1 MKMLS
6 FYESEVPT
14 RSWTKSQSLPGVQVS
29 PGNLCQ
35 HSIPGLHSFIHA
47 TTASLSP
54 FRGREYPRCP
64 KKMQRLQPS
73 IPAQVHHFTI
83 AKFSH
88 TRTLIDHVGPLNWN
102 HVTGDGDLLC
112 IFERIADPNQVSSS
126 LIQKVLRGNDML
138 VRSPLLEPAT
148 KLIRFDC
155 CRSKSI
161 LSIRFELQQCPPSS
175 SRHPSH
181 TLLSS

>member
-1 MKMLS
+1 MKFRQGPGQSPNLSLASRCHRVIFVNTPHPACTHSSMLPLHLCLPPDV
-6 FYESEVPT
+6 ES
-14 RSWTKSQSLPGVQVS
+14 
-29 PGNLCQ
+29 N
-35 HSIPGLHSFIHA
+35 
-47 TTASLSP
+47 
-54 FRGREYPRCP
+54 PRCP

-112 IFERIADPNQVSSS
+112 IFERIADPNQVSSG

-138 VRSPLLEPAT
+138 VRSPLLEPVT

-161 LSIRFELQQCPPSS
+161 LSIRFDLQQCPPSS

-181 TLLSS
+181 TLLSW